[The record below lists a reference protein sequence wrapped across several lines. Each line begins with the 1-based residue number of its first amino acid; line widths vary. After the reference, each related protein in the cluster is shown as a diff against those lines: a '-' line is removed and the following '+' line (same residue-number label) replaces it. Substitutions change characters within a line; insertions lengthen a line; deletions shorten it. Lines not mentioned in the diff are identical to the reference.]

1 MAKLVYIIV
10 DGMGDLPINALNHK
24 TPLEYAY
31 KPNISLLLSHAAYGY
46 PSVLGKLAP
55 QSDAGVL
62 ADLGYD
68 PVKYSTGRGWFEC
81 LGLGMQPKDGELSL
95 RVNFGQVAGG
105 NLVSVRTF
113 LSADELKILEEE
125 INSKV
130 AMPVSFRFK
139 SGEGYRGGL
148 ILAPAKKA
156 LSQYVSNNEPGYK
169 VKFYK
174 NGSKLSFAT
183 GVKIKKVEKIKAIRK
198 EATYTANLLNLFIR
212 KAIEVIKKSEVYKK
226 RLNNKL
232 PPPNYLFL
240 RDAAVKDPALPDITK
255 NFGKSWGAVVGMP
268 LEKGIAMA
276 SGMRVI
282 SVQEKADLQEDL
294 NNKGERTLSA
304 MKMFDCVYLHIKQA
318 DSAAHLGKYSE
329 KYAIIEAID
338 KFVISKLSRALDVR
352 AGDTLV
358 LTCDH
363 STSSELKR
371 HINSNIPVLI
381 INKKFGQ
388 NRDFGEAGCKAN
400 HLSEL
405 KKATDIMSFVM
416 RLL

>member
-46 PSVLGKLAP
+46 PSVLGRLAP

-68 PVKYSTGRGWFEC
+68 PVRYSTGRGWFEC
-81 LGLGMQPKDGELSL
+81 LGLGMRPKDGELAL
-95 RVNFGQVAGG
+95 RVNFGQVTGKK
-105 NLVSVRTF
+105 LVSVRTY
-113 LSADELKILEEE
+113 LSADELKALEEE

-130 AMPVSFRFK
+130 AMPISFRFK
-139 SGEGYRGGL
+139 SGESYRGGL
-148 ILAPAKKA
+148 VLTPAKKT
-156 LSQYVSNNEPGYK
+156 LSQYISNNEPGYV

-174 NGSKLSFAT
+174 NGSKLSFAAE
-183 GVKIKKVEKIKAIRK
+183 VKTKKVEKINAIRK
-198 EATYTANLLNLFIR
+198 EATYTADLLNLFIR
-212 KAIEVIKKSEVYKK
+212 KAVEVIKKSEVYKK
-226 RLNNKL
+226 RLNDKSPL
-232 PPPNYLFL
+232 PNYLFL
-240 RDAAVKDPALPDITK
+240 RDAAVKDPALPSIVK
-255 NFGKSWGAVVGMP
+255 KFGKSWGAVVGMP

-276 SGMRVI
+276 SGMSVI
-282 SVQEKADLQEDL
+282 SVQEKADLQEDF
-294 NNKGERTLSA
+294 NDKVDRALSA
-304 MKMFDCVYLHIKQA
+304 IKAFDCVYIHIKQA

-338 KFVISKLSRALDVR
+338 KFVISRLSRALSIEN
-352 AGDTLV
+352 GDTLV

-363 STSSELKR
+363 STSAELKR
-371 HINSNIPVLI
+371 HISSNIPVLI

-400 HLSEL
+400 HLPGL
-405 KKATDIMSFVM
+405 KKAGDIMPFVM
-416 RLL
+416 KIL